1 MSLSERP
8 PYIYAEGGISAC
20 VIYDATEVTS
30 ELISRTN
37 SHIHSYCEVYV
48 NVSGDVSFVVEGKVY
63 PIGYGDV
70 IITKPNEFHHC
81 VFHSER
87 PHEHYCLWLG
97 MSEQYKEL
105 LSCIFDRENGEGNLI
120 SMKKVDKDALIG
132 HLEVMY
138 RCRKEGREGSAES
151 LSALFALLALL
162 DANRH
167 RTVSSAEL
175 PASFMEIVH
184 YIDTSFDGDCSV
196 EKLTRLFFVSR
207 STVVRQFR
215 KYMNT
220 TPSSYV
226 ETRRLAEAKRMLER
240 GESVQHTCERC
251 GFSDYS
257 HFIALFRHRFG
268 ITPYRYSRQSK

>member
-1 MSLSERP
+1 MNLTERP
-8 PYIYAEGGISAC
+8 PYEYTKGEIAAC
-20 VIYDATEVTS
+20 IWYPDSEVT
-30 ELISRTN
+30 ETLISRTR

-63 PIGYGDV
+63 PISYGDV

-87 PHEHYCLWLG
+87 AHEHYCLWLT
-97 MSEQYKEL
+97 MSDQYKGL
-105 LSCIFDRENGEGNLI
+105 MSCFFDRENGEKNLI

-132 HLEVMY
+132 HLAVMY
-138 RCRKEGREGSAES
+138 RCREQSREESAES
-151 LSALFALLALL
+151 LSALFSVLALL

-175 PASFMEIVH
+175 PASFIDIVH
-184 YIDTSFDGDCSV
+184 YIDTSFDKDCSV
-196 EKLTRLFFVSR
+196 AKLTRLFFVSR

-226 ETRRLAEAKRMLER
+226 ETRRLAEAKRMLEC
-240 GESVQHTCERC
+240 GESVQNTCEKC

-257 HFIALFRHRFG
+257 HFIALFRRRFG
-268 ITPYRYSRQSK
+268 ITPYRYSRQRR

>member
-1 MSLSERP
+1 MILTERP
-8 PYIYAEGGISAC
+8 PYEYVDGKISAC
-20 VIYDATEVTS
+20 VLYPDSEVT
-30 ELISRTN
+30 EALISRT
-37 SHIHSYCEVYV
+37 SPHIHSYCEVYV
-48 NVSGDVSFVVEGKVY
+48 NVSGNVSFVVEGKVY
-63 PIGYGDV
+63 PISYGDV

-87 PHEHYCLWLG
+87 AHEHYCLWLS
-97 MSEQYKEL
+97 MSDQYMDL
-105 LSCIFDRENGEGNLI
+105 MSCFFERENGEGNLI

-132 HLEVMY
+132 YLSLMCK
-138 RCRKEGREGSAES
+138 CREEGREGSAES
-151 LSALFALLALL
+151 LSALFAVLALL
-162 DANRH
+162 DKNRL
-167 RTVSSAEL
+167 RTVSSVEL

-184 YIDTSFDGDCSV
+184 YIDTSFDKDCSV
-196 EKLTRLFFVSR
+196 AELTRLFFVSR

-220 TPSSYV
+220 TPTSYV

-240 GESVQHTCERC
+240 GTSVQDTCEMC

-257 HFIALFRHRFG
+257 HFISLFRRRFG